1 MTLSRQQ
8 MIAAEVAY
16 AKTLGHAPITD
27 INELWVVEGE
37 GMTPLPRWA
46 RNPGAAFELQ
56 VQYGITLETA
66 RSDGLVVAKVPNG
79 QYLRS
84 GKHKFFKSELAIA
97 DYNIIKPRCEY
108 DWLPSEL
115 RAAMHLIV
123 LVATMKREQLNRA
136 AIPLTAAESANMGVM
151 TPQVLKTHV
160 RGVDI
165 T

>member
-16 AKTLGHAPITD
+16 AKALGHAPITD
-27 INELWVVEGE
+27 INDLWIVEGE

-66 RSDGLVVAKVPNG
+66 RSDGLVVAKVHNG

-84 GKHKFFKSELAIA
+84 GKPKFFKSELAIA
-97 DYNIIKPRCEY
+97 DYNIVKPRCEY

-115 RAAMHLIV
+115 RAAMHLIL
-123 LVATMKREQLNRA
+123 LVATMKRDSMNRA
-136 AIPLTAAESANMGVM
+136 TAPLTAKQRASIVM
-151 TPQVLKTHV
+151 TPQVRPTHV
-160 RGVDI
+160 RGVPLL
-165 T
+165 